1 MNVPTVKYWF
11 VGGIVPESYLS
22 LMMSIL
28 YAAGADQRQ
37 IKIQPIVPEETLKP
51 GPKPKP
57 KLKAIAAP
65 LDRFTGIDRNP
76 GRTLP
81 AKAKRPTMT
90 DAVIA
95 GMQAADRP
103 MSRKELIVVLS
114 ASGHDGNHINTPL
127 AWLRKHGYVKRLGAG
142 SYGLGPTPYTQ
153 KV

>member
-11 VGGIVPESYLS
+11 VGGIVPEAYLS

-37 IKIQPIVPEETLKP
+37 IKIQPIVPEQPSKP
-51 GPKPKP
+51 GPKPK
-57 KLKAIAAP
+57 LKAPVKALAP
-65 LDRFTGIDRNP
+65 PSR
-76 GRTLP
+76 P
-81 AKAKRPTMT
+81 ARRPTMT